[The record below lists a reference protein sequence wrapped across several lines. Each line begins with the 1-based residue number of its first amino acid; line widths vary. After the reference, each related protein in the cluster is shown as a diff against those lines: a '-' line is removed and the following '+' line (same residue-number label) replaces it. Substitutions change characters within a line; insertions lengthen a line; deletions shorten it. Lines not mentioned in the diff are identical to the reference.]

1 MEEMTV
7 QYSLVV
13 WVSLLMAV
21 IVCSA
26 SLHALAQASVQAVF
40 YVSPDG
46 NDQDPG
52 TIERPFRTIERARD
66 AVREINGDMCGDIV
80 VYLREGTYQI
90 DRTIEFTEQDSGTNG
105 FRVIYQ
111 AYPGENA
118 VISGGVQVI
127 GWEHHEGNIYKTR
140 LERDT
145 KLRALYVNGRRAVMA
160 RRNITALGGYG
171 TYHVTKGEADW
182 AWIDCSFYDGVK
194 YNAADLPEIE
204 NPEDLEITTSSTWN
218 LNLVTVRDQISVDDH
233 RVLLLQQPYGAGAQS
248 FGWGTE
254 FKVSGDQVLHNAC
267 EFLDEPGEFYLNKNT
282 RTLYYY
288 KHDDEDLDTAVVIA
302 PMIEGL
308 LSIKGS
314 SRESR
319 VENLSFVG
327 ITFAYS
333 DWNLVRIGDSRGQAT
348 LQGPTA
354 IIAIGN
360 LNWHFDVY
368 RAFDVPG
375 AAIEVESARWIV
387 FERCTIKHTGN
398 IGLAMTN
405 DVSESKII
413 GNRILDTAGSAIVMG
428 HPQHVYEG
436 DGPEIK
442 HPFGVGI
449 EKEKYPPGVEG
460 VPRNNEISNNYIDGA
475 GVLFHGQNAV
485 MAFFVEGLQIT
496 HNIIK
501 NVPYGPVSVG
511 WGWWSFNG
519 DSDSI
524 IPGIPTTV
532 AGNNQINNNRLID
545 YGLVLTDTG
554 AVYLL
559 GSMPGTTV
567 NGNYV
572 VASPKY
578 MLNAIHPDEG
588 TSGVTGRGNVFD
600 IGDMNN
606 FELNDWGRK
615 NNVHFDNTYTT
626 SRTVRLGAPNV
637 SVTNLRVHTSGIWP
651 VEALGIIENSGLE
664 PEYMDLAP
672 LDEVMFVAHAMAD
685 AGSRVPVKLPTSFSG
700 SIWFA
705 PIGTQEFK
713 PSPYMTKADLDK
725 GVIYAPTE
733 AGPYKLYAL
742 DDQGNII
749 MQSKGTLLCR

>member
-1 MEEMTV
+1 M
-7 QYSLVV
+7 
-13 WVSLLMAV
+13 
-21 IVCSA
+21 
-26 SLHALAQASVQAVF
+26 
-40 YVSPDG
+40 
-46 NDQDPG
+46 
-52 TIERPFRTIERARD
+52 
-66 AVREINGDMCGDIV
+66 
-80 VYLREGTYQI
+80 
-90 DRTIEFTEQDSGTNG
+90 
-105 FRVIYQ
+105 
-111 AYPGENA
+111 
-118 VISGGVQVI
+118 
-127 GWEHHEGNIYKTR
+127 
-140 LERDT
+140 
-145 KLRALYVNGRRAVMA
+145 
-160 RRNITALGGYG
+160 
-171 TYHVTKGEADW
+171 
-182 AWIDCSFYDGVK
+182 
-194 YNAADLPEIE
+194 
-204 NPEDLEITTSSTWN
+204 
-218 LNLVTVRDQISVDDH
+218 
-233 RVLLLQQPYGAGAQS
+233 
-248 FGWGTE
+248 
-254 FKVSGDQVLHNAC
+254 SGDQVLHNAY

-637 SVTNLRVHTSGIWP
+637 SVTNLRMHTSGLWP